1 MWQPF
6 MFVNL
11 SPYRYEAII
20 LNVLFSCHCPD
31 GLECVREGANMELR
45 YFYFKCRKLELSDA
59 DSISDDSSPVL
70 DGASNVPSSR
80 ENARNL
86 KRFGHVNEEL

>member
-1 MWQPF
+1 
-6 MFVNL
+6 
-11 SPYRYEAII
+11 
-20 LNVLFSCHCPD
+20 
-31 GLECVREGANMELR
+31 MELR

-59 DSISDDSSPVL
+59 DSSSDDSSPVL
-70 DGASNVPSSR
+70 DGASDVPSSR